1 MKRFALLFLALL
13 LLLSACGQ
21 IEPAPTAEATSEFTT
36 TTEAPTTIEPLPD
49 NCQLIKDASNP
60 AIEYFD
66 DQILWLRGD
75 LTRLSETKIF
85 DIRPADDEHAPQ
97 LLLRDETT
105 GEEIV
110 IAKGASSSAPSVQ
123 FVIDKRY
130 IVWTDN
136 FKDNG
141 YGGIYDTQRM
151 VNISWGSDG
160 AFPLQLHDNA
170 LWFIPTNFHYGG
182 PLRLYRVSFNG
193 LDKALELDLGGDL
206 LEAIPEANLESRDL
220 LGLALSPDCRYF
232 AVRGIGFGIYIFDLQ
247 EKTLAQQIP
256 PGAIPGSRDNPE
268 PMPCL
273 GFFASPWQ
281 NNDHTTLCCYGYL
294 EPDVLEITLP

>member
-1 MKRFALLFLALL
+1 MKRVLLLILALGL
-13 LLLSACGQ
+13 ALSACGRAT
-21 IEPAPTAEATSEFTT
+21 EAPSEITT

-49 NCQLIKDASNP
+49 NCQLIKNASSP

-66 DQILWLRGD
+66 DQIWWLRGD
-75 LTRLSETKIF
+75 LTRLSATKFF
-85 DIRPADDEHAPQ
+85 DTRSADDEHAPQ

-110 IAKGASSSAPSVQ
+110 IAEGASFSAPSVQ

-130 IVWTDN
+130 VVWTDN

-151 VNISWGSDG
+151 VNITWGEG
-160 AFPLQLHDNA
+160 AFPVQLHENA
-170 LWFIPTNFHYGG
+170 LWFEPTYYKHREAG
-182 PLRLYRVSFNG
+182 PLTLYRVA
-193 LDKALELDLGGDL
+193 LDRLDTMEKVNLGDNMLEGIPGNDLDFAAYALC
-206 LEAIPEANLESRDL
+206 ST
-220 LGLALSPDCRYF
+220 ALSPDCRYY
-232 AVRGIGFGIYIFDLQ
+232 AVRGIEFGIYIFDLQ
-247 EKTLAQQIP
+247 KKALAQQIP
-256 PGAIPGSRDNPE
+256 PGAIPGSLDNPE

-281 NNDHTTLCCYGYL
+281 NSDHTTLCCYGYL